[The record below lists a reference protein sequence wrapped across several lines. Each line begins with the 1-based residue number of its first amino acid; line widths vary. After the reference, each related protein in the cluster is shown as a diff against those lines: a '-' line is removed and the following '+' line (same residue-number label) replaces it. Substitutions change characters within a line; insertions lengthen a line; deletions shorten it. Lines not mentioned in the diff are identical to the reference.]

1 MIWKA
6 KKCRAKIFSIPPPSI
21 LSDHVFASDLF
32 VLTLAKA
39 FKAMKHALLALML
52 LSTASAQQAAL
63 KPVTGKKV
71 ALVIGNNGY
80 TASPLKN
87 CVSDAAAIAK
97 LLREQLNFDTVLA
110 DRDSENLDRLAFT
123 RRLQA
128 FQKEAQG
135 AAVAV
140 FYYAGHGMEDFDG
153 RDNYL
158 IPVDADLTEA
168 AKDNAGLQAQGIP
181 LDFVLKTMKEAT
193 QGAKIIL
200 LDCCRERPADRAIQ
214 TRDGGGFVMPTDSL
228 MPQDTLI
235 MLAAAP
241 ARTAS
246 DGEGHGPSTA
256 ALIKH
261 LPSPGTALFQTF
273 RTVRNEVLTATNQQ
287 QKPWLKLDGAG
298 DFFYDHALKAGSA
311 DESKMTEVP
320 PPTATSPLDA
330 STVGKQH
337 EVTFPGS
344 VKLSL
349 CFCPAGSFTMGS
361 PASEADRSSVED
373 QVKVTL
379 TQPFWL
385 ARTELTQAQWRAVM
399 GTEPSFFK
407 GDELPVECV
416 SWEDAQAFIVKLNE
430 IAPLKGWKW
439 VLPSEAQWEYA
450 CRAGTTTPFSFGS
463 VLNGKEANCAG
474 NKPYGTSTEG
484 PYLEKTAPVGSYS
497 ANAWGLCD
505 MHGNVYE
512 WCADAW
518 DGSTKLRGGTN
529 PLGTTGSG
537 RVDRGG
543 SWYGN
548 ARNCRAASR
557 FRYAASTRHE
567 MFGFRPA
574 AVPSGAE

>member
-1 MIWKA
+1 
-6 KKCRAKIFSIPPPSI
+6 
-21 LSDHVFASDLF
+21 
-32 VLTLAKA
+32 
-39 FKAMKHALLALML
+39 MKSLLLALLL
-52 LSTASAQQAAL
+52 LSTVHAQQAAL

-87 CVSDAAAIAK
+87 CVSDATAIAK

-110 DRDSENLDRLAFT
+110 DRDSENLGRLAFT
-123 RRLQA
+123 RRIQA

-158 IPVDADLTEA
+158 IPVDADLAEA

-181 LDFVLKTMKEAT
+181 LEFVLKTMKEAT

-246 DGEGHGPSTA
+246 DGEGHGPFTA

-298 DFFYDHALKAGSA
+298 DFFYDHVMVVASAGSNRPTMPQGVSVIPSSSPA
-311 DESKMTEVP
+311 PEALRDVTKAAPFTNSLGMKFVPVLTYKGGEKVLFSIWETRSKDYAAFV
-320 PPTATSPLDA
+320 TATSYDAGEDWKTYSYKEIPVGRGAGEDAEESSHPVANVSHDDGVAFCVWLTKKDRASGLIGPKDEYRLPTDNEWSYAVGIVDKEDA
-330 STVGKQH
+330 SATPKEKSEAGK
-337 EVTFPGS
+337 T
-344 VKLSL
+344 KLADIY
-349 CFCPAGSFTMGS
+349 PWGGSFT
-361 PASEADRSSVED
+361 ASAISGNYAD
-373 QVKVTL
+373 
-379 TQPFWL
+379 
-385 ARTELTQAQWRAVM
+385 
-399 GTEPSFFK
+399 
-407 GDELPVECV
+407 
-416 SWEDAQAFIVKLNE
+416 EDAKARGVD
-430 IAPLKGWKW
+430 
-439 VLPSEAQWEYA
+439 
-450 CRAGTTTPFSFGS
+450 TFG
-463 VLNGKEANCAG
+463 VI
-474 NKPYGTSTEG
+474 EG
-484 PYLEKTAPVGSYS
+484 YHDKHATTAPVGSFT
-497 ANAWGLCD
+497 ANSFGLYD
-505 MHGNVYE
+505 LGGNLWE
-512 WCADAW
+512 WTSSEW
-518 DGSTKLRGGTN
+518 EPGS
-529 PLGTTGSG
+529 PS
-537 RVDRGG
+537 RVLRGG
-543 SWYGN
+543 SWYNDSESSLLSSYRVDFTRGN
-548 ARNCRAASR
+548 
-557 FRYAASTRHE
+557 RYYRGS
-567 MFGFRPA
+567 GFRC
-574 AVPSGAE
+574 VLVVVGGG

>member
-1 MIWKA
+1 MK
-6 KKCRAKIFSIPPPSI
+6 
-21 LSDHVFASDLF
+21 LLF
-32 VLTLAKA
+32 LTL
-39 FKAMKHALLALML
+39 LL
-52 LSTASAQQAAL
+52 LSTLQAQQAAL

-80 TASPLKN
+80 TSSPLKN

-97 LLREQLNFDTVLA
+97 LLREQLSFDTVLA

-158 IPVDADLTEA
+158 IPVDANLTEA

-181 LDFVLKTMKEAT
+181 LEFVLKTMKEAT

-246 DGEGHGPSTA
+246 DGEGHGPFTA

-298 DFFYDHALKAGSA
+298 DFFYDHVMVVARAGSNHPTMPQELPVIPSPRPA
-311 DESKMTEVP
+311 AETLREVTKAAPFTNSLGMKFVPVLTYKGGEKVLFSIWETRSKDYAAFVKATNHDAGEDWKTYLHEEVP
-320 PPTATSPLDA
+320 VGRGEGEDAEESSHPVANVSHDDGVAFCAWLTKRDRASGLIGPQDEYRLPTDTEWSYAVGIGDKEDA
-330 STVGKQH
+330 SASPKEKH
-337 EVTFPGS
+337 EAGTT
-344 VKLSL
+344 KLADIY
-349 CFCPAGSFTMGS
+349 PWGGSFT
-361 PASEADRSSVED
+361 ASAISGNYADAAA
-373 QVKVTL
+373 K
-379 TQPFWL
+379 
-385 ARTELTQAQWRAVM
+385 A
-399 GTEPSFFK
+399 K
-407 GDELPVECV
+407 
-416 SWEDAQAFIVKLNE
+416 
-430 IAPLKGWKW
+430 
-439 VLPSEAQWEYA
+439 
-450 CRAGTTTPFSFGS
+450 FGS
-463 VLNGKEANCAG
+463 DWGAIDG
-474 NKPYGTSTEG
+474 YTDDYPT
-484 PYLEKTAPVGSYS
+484 TAPVGSFK
-497 ANAWGLCD
+497 ANSFGLYD
-505 MHGNVYE
+505 LGGNLYE
-512 WCADAW
+512 WTSSALEP
-518 DGSTKLRGGTN
+518 GSDRRVLRGASWFYDDASGT
-529 PLGTTGSG
+529 LSSYRGILEAG
-537 RVDRGG
+537 R
-543 SWYGN
+543 
-548 ARNCRAASR
+548 RN
-557 FRYAASTRHE
+557 FGI
-567 MFGFRPA
+567 GFRC
-574 AVPSGAE
+574 VLVVGGG